1 MCSIEPTKNHTQ
13 IQYALSPPVPYTPM
27 DHSINVNCFNG
38 SLLSFP
44 WNRMCT
50 LYFLTLF
57 IFLHLVKVSYIYL
70 CLSFHNIYTNSPLP
84 SPPPFFNPHPP
95 LIPKGKH
102 IEFHLNFLH
111 IWREGEG
118 QPTPLS
124 SISINFKYNSIFWI
138 LCNFTFW
145 DSNFYHVAQ
154 IKTQKLSS
162 HLWNKTNP
170 VFYERNIFLR
180 NKISVIVWRGFGE
193 GLKEIVGGEGGF
205 VNDGSG

>member
-1 MCSIEPTKNHTQ
+1 MDPFSHFLEIECAH
-13 IQYALSPPVPYTPM
+13 
-27 DHSINVNCFNG
+27 C
-38 SLLSFP
+38 
-44 WNRMCT
+44 
-50 LYFLTLF
+50 
-57 IFLHLVKVSYIYL
+57 IFLR
-70 CLSFHNIYTNSPLP
+70 CLFFYTSLKCPIFICVYPFKIFIQIPPYP
-84 SPPPFFNPHPP
+84 SPPPFFNPYPP